1 MLLTQDG
8 GPKSLPT
15 LIECRG
21 SVCSAFQTLK
31 FHTCRVKSLPK
42 ASYHHRCTQ
51 GRAQKTE
58 KSSFAAG
65 GIAVEITPVGN
76 PTLVHHV
83 FSYLFRRSSTSQKAL
98 LMPLLLYLHELP
110 WAPLPPTYPR
120 VMAVRSPR
128 KVIDSWRIDINDDIQ
143 LAHQYMKRIA
153 KRQTLFQP
161 QQHKSTPSLPLP
173 LPTALCA
180 EKASVRDAQ
189 SQLEAKQ
196 KRLVPY
202 SYAI

>member
-8 GPKSLPT
+8 ARNSLLT

-21 SVCSAFQTLK
+21 SDCSVFQTLK
-31 FHTCRVKSLPK
+31 LQSCGVKSLPK

-128 KVIDSWRIDINDDIQ
+128 KVIDSWRIDINDDIPRPIGAPIHEENSKASDPFSAPAAQ
-143 LAHQYMKRIA
+143 EHPL
-153 KRQTLFQP
+153 P
-161 QQHKSTPSLPLP
+161 PSTPAHS
-173 LPTALCA
+173 AMC
-180 EKASVRDAQ
+180 
-189 SQLEAKQ
+189 
-196 KRLVPY
+196 
-202 SYAI
+202 